1 MRKIVLKNCNMS
13 NIKHSQ
19 DTFRS
24 LANITE
30 EQNYILNYLKVH
42 VVFGESEL
50 LINNI
55 SFTIKGVSVCKNA
68 SPTIP
73 VMFLTCCTVDIP
85 LNVAKFKMAAR
96 KRSHIDYEQ
105 LNLFSSVVL
114 YNTAPKNVEKLF
126 KHIVIDNVV
135 SHMPNNFPSYFI
147 CINN

>member
-1 MRKIVLKNCNMS
+1 MKKNDGIWEIMMTSCCEEDCFKKLQYV

-85 LNVAKFKMAAR
+85 LNVAKFKWRQGKGAT
-96 KRSHIDYEQ
+96 
-105 LNLFSSVVL
+105 LTTSS
-114 YNTAPKNVEKLF
+114 
-126 KHIVIDNVV
+126 
-135 SHMPNNFPSYFI
+135 
-147 CINN
+147 